1 MPGLVSAVTVEDPY
15 ESRRSSSLGSAHSAE
30 PVEPGVRGCLQ
41 AFQKKNSVLFELVK
55 AWIIVGG
62 YIVVGILMYIYALEE
77 PWTVV
82 DTMYFSVTT
91 MSTVGYGDL
100 YPGGPYSRGFSCLY
114 IIVGVTYVF
123 SVIAKAATI
132 GMNLIELQNMRL
144 VHCCQRMMGI
154 NPDVVAVDL
163 DGDGDVDYIPP
174 PPAWVYYSRGIGFWV
189 VVLFILQAAFVGAF
203 TSVQP
208 GLKWNEAAYH
218 CFVTMTTVGY
228 GDVGMATQEA
238 RFVATVHILVSVTLL
253 ATFISK
259 AQALYSGRLQELK
272 RAELLRKQLD
282 IELIT
287 SLDKNGDGVNK
298 LEFVVGMLIK
308 LEIIAEADV
317 EPFDAQFDAMDTD
330 GGGLLTAEDLEAMVK
345 AKLAKQE
352 AKKNEAAA
360 TSSPSHIQGRGWR
373 PGAASNGAGGEGTA
387 LATSHPSSGQ
397 STPSNATPTDS
408 PKGSCAAPGAAD
420 GKPLLKPG
428 ESPLAVGGRVDA
440 KPRPKKRSPSELG
453 DQQDRLET
461 LAQQAIDRIRV
472 LEADGQLRREH
483 AKKIEHSLDEHAR
496 VQLRLEE
503 SLRRIHDL
511 LAYSEGSGRRG
522 SHRSSRQSGSAGSD
536 VGKSPNSR
544 GDASPA
550 RDRDT
555 ERRLSDG
562 RATTRDDARGRT
574 VRKRVPVI
582 SSSTDSQTG
591 AREAT
596 EAKAAEQIA
605 LTH

>member
-15 ESRRSSSLGSAHSAE
+15 ESRRSSSLASAPAAE
-30 PVEPGVRGCLQ
+30 PTPVEPGIRGCLQ
-41 AFQKKNSVLFELVK
+41 AFQKKYNVLFELVK

-100 YPGGPYSRGFSCLY
+100 YPTGPYSRGFSCLY
-114 IIVGVTYVF
+114 IMVGVTYVF

-174 PPAWVYYSRGIGFWV
+174 PPAWIYYSRGIGFWV

-228 GDVGMATQEA
+228 GDIGMTTQEA
-238 RFVATVHILVSVTLL
+238 RFCATVHILVSVTLL

-330 GGGLLTAEDLEAMVK
+330 GGGLLTADDLEAMVK

-352 AKKNEAAA
+352 AKKNEA
-360 TSSPSHIQGRGWR
+360 SSPGHGPKIGFSR
-373 PGAASNGAGGEGTA
+373 PGASSNGSPPPGEGTA
-387 LATSHPSSGQ
+387 SSHASSGQ
-397 STPSNATPTDS
+397 SSPSNAS
-408 PKGSCAAPGAAD
+408 PAPARGAAD
-420 GKPLLKPG
+420 GKPPLKPG
-428 ESPLAVGGRVDA
+428 ESPLAVGQAAAQA
-440 KPRPKKRSPSELG
+440 KPRPKKRSPSEIG

-483 AKKIEHSLDEHAR
+483 AKKIEHKLDEQAR
-496 VQLRLEE
+496 AQLRLEE

-511 LAYSEGSGRRG
+511 LAYGEGSGRRG

-544 GDASPA
+544 GDASPG
-550 RDRDT
+550 RDT